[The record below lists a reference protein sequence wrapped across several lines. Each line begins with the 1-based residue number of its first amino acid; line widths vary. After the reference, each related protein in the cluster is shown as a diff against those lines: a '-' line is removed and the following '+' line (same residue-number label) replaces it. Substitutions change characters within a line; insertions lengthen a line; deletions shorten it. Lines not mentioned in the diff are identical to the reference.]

1 MHILN
6 FPFSI
11 HKEHIMTANKK
22 DPVLV
27 VLQMS
32 GAYDALNTVIPYND
46 PLYMDYRPV
55 LKVEPEQ
62 VLAINDEVGFHP
74 AMAPLKALYDQG
86 KVAVLQGIGYPNPIR
101 SHFRS
106 MDIWHTAEP
115 AKMVTDGWLGRTIRD
130 LDPHKENI
138 LTAVNFGRGL
148 PRALA
153 APGVS
158 VASVG
163 HLETYG
169 VLTGIQGDDQRT
181 EALDIFAR
189 MYTPMIGTG
198 AVNDYL
204 SQTGLDA
211 LKGADILTTAPQIYS
226 STVTYNGDPFAQWL
240 QNIAQVHLADFGT
253 RILYT
258 GLNPGTFD
266 THANQAT
273 TFPKLWTEVS
283 NAVSAFYQDLKEH
296 QANEEVVILMFTE
309 FGRRVKENGSGTDHG
324 SGGVAFVIGD
334 AVQGGL
340 YGEYPSLAPEKLD
353 EGDLQWNND
362 FRGTYATLLE
372 QWMGMDSKAILRGSF
387 EQLDFIK

>member
-1 MHILN
+1 
-6 FPFSI
+6 
-11 HKEHIMTANKK
+11 MTSNRK

-32 GAYDALNTVIPYND
+32 GAYDALNTLVPYND

-55 LKVEPEQ
+55 LKVEPEE
-62 VLAINDEVGFHP
+62 VLAIDDKVGFHP
-74 AMAPLKALYDQG
+74 AMAPLKELYDQG
-86 KVAVLQGIGYPNPIR
+86 KVAVIQGIGYPNPIR

-115 AKMVTDGWLGRTIRD
+115 AKMVTEGWLGRAIRE

-163 HLETYG
+163 NLETYG
-169 VLTGIQGDDQRT
+169 VLTGIEGEDQRT
-181 EALDIFAR
+181 EALDMFAR
-189 MYTPMIGTG
+189 MYSPMIGTG
-198 AVNDYL
+198 PVNDYL

-211 LKGADILTTAPQIYS
+211 LKGADILRTAPERYS
-226 STVTYNGDPFAQWL
+226 STVEYNGDPFAQWVK
-240 QNIAQVHLADFGT
+240 NIAQVHLAEFGT

-258 GLNPGTFD
+258 GLNPGVFD

-273 TFPKLWTEVS
+273 AFPKLWAECS
-283 NAVSAFYQDLKEH
+283 NAVSDLYQDLKEH
-296 QANEEVVILMFTE
+296 QANEEVVFLMFTE
-309 FGRRVKENGSGTDHG
+309 FGRRVQENGSGTDHG

-334 AVQGGL
+334 AVKGGL
-340 YGEYPSLAPEKLD
+340 YGEYPSLEANKLD

-362 FRGTYATLLE
+362 FRGTYATLVE
-372 QWMGMDSKAILRGSF
+372 KWMGLDSQPILGGSF
-387 EQLDFIK
+387 EQFDFIK